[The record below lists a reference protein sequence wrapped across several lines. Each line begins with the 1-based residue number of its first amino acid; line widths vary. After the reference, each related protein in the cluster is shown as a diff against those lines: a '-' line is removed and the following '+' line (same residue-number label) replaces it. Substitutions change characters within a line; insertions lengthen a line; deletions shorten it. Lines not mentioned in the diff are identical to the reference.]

1 MRSRP
6 APSTIRSRI
15 VPTEYDVEAGRGLR
29 RHVLIDDRGRR
40 FGGLTL
46 AGARRRAERTQD
58 PGDPIHH
65 PPFPNPAEVPAP
77 ARSGMAAFV
86 QRLTARPRPTASVSF
101 TREQLLN
108 AAAAEAISFRIGEPE
123 IERAHL
129 AGMSALI
136 AQLTVGEGG
145 FTDVQNEIHD
155 EIERRAIA
163 QSAPYAL

>member
-1 MRSRP
+1 MRNRP
-6 APSTIRSRI
+6 TPSTIRSRI
-15 VPTEYDVEAGRGLR
+15 VPTEYDIESGRGLR

-46 AGARRRAERTQD
+46 AGARRRAERAQD
-58 PGDPIHH
+58 PRDPIHH
-65 PPFPNPAEVPAP
+65 PPFPSPAEVPAP
-77 ARSGMAAFV
+77 TRNSMAAFP
-86 QRLTARPRPTASVSF
+86 QRLTARPRPTASASF

-108 AAAAEAISFRIGEPE
+108 AAAAETVFFRIGEPE

-136 AQLTVGEGG
+136 AQLTVGEGN
-145 FTDVQNEIHD
+145 FTDVQNEIRD

-163 QSAPYAL
+163 QGAPYAL